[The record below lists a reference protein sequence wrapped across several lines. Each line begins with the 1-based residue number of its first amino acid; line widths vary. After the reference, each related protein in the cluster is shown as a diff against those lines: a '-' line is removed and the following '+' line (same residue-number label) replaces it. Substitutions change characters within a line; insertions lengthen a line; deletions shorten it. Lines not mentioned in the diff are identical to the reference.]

1 MERAA
6 SAQFQTDAAAAR
18 KTLVDSEAEDH
29 AASAKRSTS
38 CQQVDAVP
46 QELEVGSELE
56 NSLPMAKE
64 VGTKIVS
71 RSSVEYELCWHSQ
84 QLVESG
90 TTQLFSARAP
100 PN

>member
-6 SAQFQTDAAAAR
+6 SAQLQTDAAVAR
-18 KTLVDSEAEDH
+18 KTLVDSEAEDL

-38 CQQVDAVP
+38 CQQVVAVL

-71 RSSVEYELCWHSQ
+71 RSSVGYELCSHS
-84 QLVESG
+84 
-90 TTQLFSARAP
+90 
-100 PN
+100 

>member
-6 SAQFQTDAAAAR
+6 LAQLQTDAAAAR

-38 CQQVDAVP
+38 CQQVDAVL

-64 VGTKIVS
+64 VGTMIVS
-71 RSSVEYELCWHSQ
+71 KSSVEYELCSHS
-84 QLVESG
+84 
-90 TTQLFSARAP
+90 
-100 PN
+100 

>member
-1 MERAA
+1 MEHAA
-6 SAQFQTDAAAAR
+6 SVQLPTVAAAAR
-18 KTLVDSEAEDH
+18 KTQADSEAEAP

-38 CQQVDAVP
+38 CQAVEAAL

-71 RSSVEYELCWHSQ
+71 RSSVEYELCSR
-84 QLVESG
+84 S
-90 TTQLFSARAP
+90 
-100 PN
+100 